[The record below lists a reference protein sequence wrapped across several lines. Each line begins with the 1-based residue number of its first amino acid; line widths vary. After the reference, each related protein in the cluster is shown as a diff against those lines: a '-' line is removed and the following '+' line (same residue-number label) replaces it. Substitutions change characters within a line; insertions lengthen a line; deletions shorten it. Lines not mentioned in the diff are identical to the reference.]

1 MAKRGGNSRPGEC
14 LYEADIGWSD
24 MGQLSALHDW
34 SALPDWLDD
43 KHVELL
49 PVTEE
54 GDDCETGSLSLVTT
68 VPSASPSSA
77 LSTLEVLPAT
87 IDLFENGGLPCL
99 QE

>member
-1 MAKRGGNSRPGEC
+1 MN
-14 LYEADIGWSD
+14 I
-24 MGQLSALHDW
+24 
-34 SALPDWLDD
+34 DWLDTD
-43 KHVELL
+43 PMPALPAIFDNEHVELL

-87 IDLFENGGLPCL
+87 IDRFENGGLPRL